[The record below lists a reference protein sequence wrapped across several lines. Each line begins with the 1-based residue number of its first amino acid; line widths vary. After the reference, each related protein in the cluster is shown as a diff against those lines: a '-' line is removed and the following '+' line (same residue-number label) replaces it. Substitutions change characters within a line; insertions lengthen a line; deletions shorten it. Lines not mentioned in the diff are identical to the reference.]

1 MTKLLTISTFF
12 CALLCTHVWAQPWYP
27 VKISSATS
35 PYNLDGPHEQ
45 LVYQPL
51 AKAQKK
57 WKLCINFPHLK
68 DDYWLAINYGVSRE
82 AKRQGVAVE
91 LFEAGGYGNLN
102 KQIHQIQNCAASG
115 MDGIIIA
122 AIDEDGLNAQV
133 ARLKKKGIVVVDLVN
148 GMSSQ
153 QTDARSLVSFYQM
166 GHEAGLYLVKQQ
178 KRLGKPISVAWFPGP
193 HGAAWVASGTRGF
206 HDAIK
211 EWPIKVV
218 ATRYGDVGRRQQA
231 ILLQEVFDSNDHLD
245 FVVGTAPTILAAL
258 PLVRRLKSQPQ
269 LISYYMTRG
278 IYNAIKRKQVLAA
291 PTDKAVLQGRLAVD
305 QVIRVL
311 EKKPFIK
318 HVGPIIEVIDQET
331 IEHTDVEQ
339 LLAPNGYTAEMLI
352 E

>member
-1 MTKLLTISTFF
+1 
-12 CALLCTHVWAQPWYP
+12 
-27 VKISSATS
+27 VKISSATN

-45 LVYQPL
+45 LLYQPL
-51 AKAQKK
+51 DKAQKK
-57 WKLCINFPHLK
+57 WKICISFPHLK
-68 DDYWLAINYGVSRE
+68 DDYWLAVNYGVSRE
-82 AKRQGVAVE
+82 ARRQSVSIE

-102 KQIHQIQNCAASG
+102 KQIQQIQSCAASG
-115 MDGIIIA
+115 VDGIIIA
-122 AIDEDGLNAQV
+122 AIDEDGLNPEV
-133 ARLKKKGIVVVDLVN
+133 ENLKQKGIAVVDLSN

-178 KRLGKPISVAWFPGP
+178 KQLGKPVSVAWFPGP
-193 HGAAWVASGTRGF
+193 HGAAWVESGTRGF

-211 EWPIKVV
+211 KWPIKVV

-231 ILLQEVFDSNDHLD
+231 ILLQEVFDSNDQLD

-258 PLVRRLKSQPQ
+258 PLVRRLNRQTQ

-278 IYNAIKRKQVLAA
+278 IYSAIKRKQVLAA

-311 EKKPFIK
+311 EKKPFNK
-318 HVGPIIEVIDQET
+318 HVGPIIEVIDQTT
-331 IEHTDVEQ
+331 IEQTDVEQ